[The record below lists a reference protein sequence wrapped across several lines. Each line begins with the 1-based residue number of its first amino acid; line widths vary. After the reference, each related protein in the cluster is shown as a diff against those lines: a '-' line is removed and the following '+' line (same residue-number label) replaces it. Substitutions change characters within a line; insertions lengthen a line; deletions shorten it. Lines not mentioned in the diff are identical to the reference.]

1 MASLA
6 LWPVF
11 KLAVYSKRKIDMFLP
26 IHLTE
31 ESINLVI
38 AALRK
43 LPHDQVHD
51 LVMDI
56 ATQRDNAIS
65 PAPSAPVEKKP
76 RKPRT
81 PKVKAPE

>member
-1 MASLA
+1 MN
-6 LWPVF
+6 
-11 KLAVYSKRKIDMFLP
+11 KFLP

-56 ATQRDNAIS
+56 ATQRDHAIS
-65 PAPSAPVEKKP
+65 PAPFAPVEKKT

-81 PKVKAPE
+81 PKVKAAE

>member
-1 MASLA
+1 
-6 LWPVF
+6 
-11 KLAVYSKRKIDMFLP
+11 MFYP

-31 ESINLVI
+31 ESINAIIV
-38 AALRK
+38 ALRR

-65 PAPSAPVEKKP
+65 PAPSSPETEVE
-76 RKPRT
+76 
-81 PKVKAPE
+81 AE

>member
-1 MASLA
+1 MN
-6 LWPVF
+6 
-11 KLAVYSKRKIDMFLP
+11 KFLP

-38 AALRK
+38 GALRN
-43 LPHDQVHD
+43 LPHAQVHD

-81 PKVKAPE
+81 PKVKAAE

>member
-1 MASLA
+1 MN
-6 LWPVF
+6 P
-11 KLAVYSKRKIDMFLP
+11 FLP

-65 PAPSAPVEKKP
+65 PAPVAKKP